1 MANVAQKYA
10 KALFDVSVDQDIL
23 DDIFNEFKTVSNV
36 ASTQI
41 DELKAFDE
49 NPTRSAR
56 DRHTFAVNVFGE
68 VNDYL
73 KNMMFVL
80 ANNRHLA
87 LINDIFSSFQK
98 LYNKKY
104 NQDFAEVESV
114 YELDEEELAQIEKV
128 ITQQTNLSHV
138 ILTTKINPELIGGIR
153 VKVGTTVI
161 DGSVKNDLQQLTTK
175 FKRSN

>member
-1 MANVAQKYA
+1 M
-10 KALFDVSVDQDIL
+10 
-23 DDIFNEFKTVSNV
+23 

-128 ITQQTNLSHV
+128 ITQQMNLSHV

>member
-1 MANVAQKYA
+1 M
-10 KALFDVSVDQDIL
+10 
-23 DDIFNEFKTVSNV
+23 IFLVHFKNYT
-36 ASTQI
+36 
-41 DELKAFDE
+41 
-49 NPTRSAR
+49 TR
-56 DRHTFAVNVFGE
+56 N
-68 VNDYL
+68 
-73 KNMMFVL
+73 
-80 ANNRHLA
+80 
-87 LINDIFSSFQK
+87 
-98 LYNKKY
+98 

-128 ITQQTNLSHV
+128 ITQQMNLSHV